1 LFRRGTARNAAEGGM
16 TGSLPSLTF
25 GKGDNGGGDAFFVNS
40 IISWVLNTL
49 VTGLHR
55 KNELLSKTTKIMPL

>member
-1 LFRRGTARNAAEGGM
+1 M